1 MTTNEERIYLEE
13 LLFESAL
20 WRGVDQ
26 DSPYSPIELEI
37 RDRLRRLSSADE
49 VQVQA
54 APEPEIDVSS
64 LGTIEASRLNEHFEQ
79 KKKQKQYT
87 EAKKSWNRSR
97 VRVFIDGK
105 PVWKPLDQC
114 IQVPRD
120 NSRGGLPWTWKWL
133 EPTTTTDEK
142 KDQVEQ
148 MWAEHDRG

>member
-1 MTTNEERIYLEE
+1 MNTNEERIYLEE

-37 RDRLRRLSSADE
+37 RDRLRRLSSVDD

-54 APEPEIDVSS
+54 DPSPEQNIVIQA
-64 LGTIEASRLNEHFEQ
+64 IEASRLNEHLEE

-87 EAKKSWNRSR
+87 EAKKSWKEDR
-97 VRVFIDGK
+97 VRVFIDGR
-105 PVWKPLDQC
+105 PVWKKRAEC
-114 IQVPRD
+114 MQVPRD
-120 NSRGGLPWTWKWL
+120 NSHGGLPWTWKWTGA
-133 EPTTTTDEK
+133 TTTTDEK
-142 KDQVEQ
+142 KAQEEEA